1 MKTYTKQEVVDII
14 DKILEH
20 PDEVMDAIQNE
31 NTWIGGWE
39 LFDLIV
45 TNNDFA
51 KAEVVANP
59 VMEIPMSEKSNEDLL
74 SDFAT
79 ALIASSSKI
88 QYDLK
93 LIQNE
98 ILKRMY
104 TKVSYYNKY
113 ETHKEPYNLYK
124 KQQTCEYNHD

>member
-51 KAEVVANP
+51 KAEVV
-59 VMEIPMSEKSNEDLL
+59 
-74 SDFAT
+74 
-79 ALIASSSKI
+79 SKTT
-88 QYDLK
+88 
-93 LIQNE
+93 E
-98 ILKRMY
+98 
-104 TKVSYYNKY
+104 
-113 ETHKEPYNLYK
+113 
-124 KQQTCEYNHD
+124 